1 VTSQGQV
8 HCPKAVKRIPKY
20 ANYAVGVGLR
30 AQAVT
35 VPHSGLHKMI
45 AYFLSDTMNMKLIII
60 YEYYFELQQRICSAC
75 IFNSIL
81 IIDSEQSS
89 FINEVV
95 T

>member
-1 VTSQGQV
+1 MTSQGQV

-20 ANYAVGVGLR
+20 AVAVGVGLR

-35 VPHSGLHKMI
+35 VPHAGLHKMI
-45 AYFLSDTMNMKLIII
+45 ALFLSDSKNMKLIII
-60 YEYYFELQQRICSAC
+60 YEYLFELKQRICSAC